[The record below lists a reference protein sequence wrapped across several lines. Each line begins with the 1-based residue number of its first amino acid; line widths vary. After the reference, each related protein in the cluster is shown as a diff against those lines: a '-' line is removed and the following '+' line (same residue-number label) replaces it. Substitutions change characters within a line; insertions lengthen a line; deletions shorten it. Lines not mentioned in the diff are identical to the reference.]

1 MLYYKNM
8 YNKEKQEKA
17 NKKWREK
24 NAEKWI
30 ALNRENQRTYYESHK
45 EEKKKSVYGRRNF
58 LKEFERLRL
67 IDLF

>member
-1 MLYYKNM
+1 M

-17 NKKWREK
+17 NKKWRDK
-24 NAEKWI
+24 NAEKW
-30 ALNRENQRTYYESHK
+30 AELNRENQRSYYEAHK
-45 EEKKKSVYGRRNF
+45 EEKKKLVYARIHI

>member
-1 MLYYKNM
+1 M

-24 NAEKWI
+24 NAEKWV